1 MSSLVYLILMLF
13 IGFFVGL
20 LCAGLLFM
28 ARDRDDKTS

>member
-1 MSSLVYLILMLF
+1 MSLAYLLLILF
-13 IGFFVGL
+13 IGFVAGL

>member
-1 MSSLVYLILMLF
+1 MSLAYIILILF
-13 IGFFVGL
+13 IGFVVGL